1 MKVQNEPSTGRL
13 PDRTRRPGR
22 ERAGRDGTGRAKEPG
37 RLPRRPAGAK
47 GCLRMTQQAVERDE
61 QAVGPFIERF
71 ASVLVEAGVPP
82 MPARV
87 FSALLV
93 TDSGRLTAAELTEL
107 LGASPAAISGAVRY
121 LEQVGM
127 ISRQRE
133 PGSRRDVY
141 LLRNDLWYEISL
153 GRDQVLAHWASAARD
168 GADILGPDT
177 PAGQRLAD
185 SHEFFVFLRQELPAL
200 LERWRAHKAQQ
211 G

>member
-1 MKVQNEPSTGRL
+1 MV
-13 PDRTRRPGR
+13 
-22 ERAGRDGTGRAKEPG
+22 
-37 RLPRRPAGAK
+37 
-47 GCLRMTQQAVERDE
+47 TQRSAQRDE
-61 QAVGPFIERF
+61 QRSAQRDEHAVGPFIERF

-153 GRDQVLAHWASAARD
+153 GRDQVLAHWANAARD

-185 SHEFFVFLRQELPAL
+185 SHEFFAFLRQELPAL
-200 LERWRAHKAQQ
+200 LDRWRAHKAQR